1 MSSLSDQRTIT
12 VSDEA
17 AGLTLGDLRAI
28 VAAAEGLPDDLVVL
42 GSLTGRTIY
51 RDDPLSVLTVATD
64 PERRTCV
71 ESGCRQPA
79 THCGTGWGVYCDQH
93 DEAVA

>member
-1 MSSLSDQRTIT
+1 MSLSKSTLIT
-12 VSDEA
+12 VQGEP
-17 AGLTLGDLRAI
+17 LTLGDLRAI

-71 ESGCRQPA
+71 ESGCREPA